1 MKKQKKIP
9 QRKCIVCGNLYDKN
23 DLLRVV
29 NNKEVG
35 VVIDESGK
43 LNGRGAYICKNKDCL
58 SSVRN
63 SNKLNRAFKQ
73 KIDDK
78 LYEELEAYVENWG
91 EKMADKIRVYELAK
105 EHDMPAKKMVE
116 LLNKEFGLNIKSHMS
131 NVKGDD
137 LEIIKE
143 YFKEEKNQKEEK
155 KTTEKKDQKTKGNN
169 KTNKNNANKKENM
182 KAKVKND
189 KLRDL
194 DEYDDDESQIGSKV
208 KFNKSNKSKQGK
220 SKKSKYDNDDNDFN
234 FEKRNK
240 KNRKKKNKKS
250 KGPRANDKAGNLDE
264 KKNSKIEIPEII
276 NVGAFAEKIGENAN
290 AVIGKLIQ
298 LGVMAGLND
307 PIEFEQAELIA
318 IDFGKEI
325 TLEQEYS
332 AIEEQAVDLDF
343 EDREE
348 DLIARAPV
356 VSVMGHVDHG
366 KTSILDAIRN
376 THVTTGE
383 AGGITQH
390 IGAYSVDLD
399 GRKITFLDTPGH
411 EAFTEM
417 RMRGAQSTDI
427 AILVVAAD
435 DGVMP
440 QTIEAIN
447 HAKAA
452 DIPIVV
458 AVNKVDKEQSDPN
471 RVKQELMEHGLVSE
485 DWGGDT
491 ITVNVSAK
499 TGQGIDDLLEMV
511 LLVAE
516 MKELKANPNRDAV
529 GLIIEAQLDKARG
542 PVATV
547 LVQKGTL
554 HEYDYVLTGSSSGR
568 IRAMFDSKGQ
578 AIKEAGPSVPV
589 QILGLSEVAE
599 AGDKLFAVEDE
610 KTARNYAARAEEQKR
625 EERLMSKG
633 ASLED
638 VSSEASEGEL
648 KELNIIVKTDVRG
661 TVDAVS
667 QSLIKLSN
675 DEVKVNV
682 IAGAVGGITESDVLL
697 AQASNAIII
706 GFNVRPTQGAM
717 ERSKDNNIEIRTYS
731 VIYEAIEEVEKAIK
745 GMLDPEFVEEVL
757 GRAEVRDTFKVPSVG
772 TIAGVMVTSGSVPRR
787 AKIRLLRDN
796 VVIFDG
802 DISSMKRFKDDAK
815 ELANGYEGGI
825 GLNRF
830 NDIKV
835 GDVMEAYEI
844 IEKER
849 V

>member
-1 MKKQKKIP
+1 
-9 QRKCIVCGNLYDKN
+9 
-23 DLLRVV
+23 
-29 NNKEVG
+29 
-35 VVIDESGK
+35 
-43 LNGRGAYICKNKDCL
+43 
-58 SSVRN
+58 
-63 SNKLNRAFKQ
+63 
-73 KIDDK
+73 
-78 LYEELEAYVENWG
+78 
-91 EKMADKIRVYELAK
+91 MADKIRVYELAK
-105 EHDMPAKKMVE
+105 EQGMPAKEMVE
-116 LLNKEFGLNIKSHMS
+116 LLNKEFGLGIKSHMS
-131 NVKGDD
+131 NVSGDN
-137 LEIIKE
+137 LELIKE
-143 YFKEEKNQKEEK
+143 YFNENSKPDNKENSKEKPRVENKDNNTELKNNQKSNKATDK
-155 KTTEKKDQKTKGNN
+155 KS
-169 KTNKNNANKKENM
+169 NM
-182 KAKVKND
+182 KNINTSNND
-189 KLRDL
+189 KYDDM
-194 DEYDDDESQIGSKV
+194 DEYDDDESMHGSKQ
-208 KFNKSNKSKQGK
+208 KIGKSNKSKNQKKSK
-220 SKKSKYDNDDNDFN
+220 SKKNFENDDNDDY
-234 FEKRNK
+234 EVNK
-240 KNRKKKNKKS
+240 PNKNRKKKNRKS
-250 KGPRANDKAGNLDE
+250 KSNKSNNQQAKNNEAND
-264 KKNSKIEIPEII
+264 KIEIPEVI
-276 NVGAFAEKIGENAN
+276 NVGAFAEKIGENPN

-318 IDFGKEI
+318 MDFGKEI

-332 AIEEQAVDLDF
+332 AIEEQAMDLDY
-343 EDREE
+343 EDKEE
-348 DLIARAPV
+348 DLITRAPV

-366 KTSILDAIRN
+366 KTSILDAIKN
-376 THVTTGE
+376 TRVTSGE

-399 GRKITFLDTPGH
+399 GRPITFLDTPGH

-440 QTIEAIN
+440 QTVEAIN

-452 DIPIVV
+452 EIPIVV

-471 RVKQELMEHGLVSE
+471 RVKQELMEYGLVSE

-491 ITVNVSAK
+491 ITVDVSAK
-499 TGQGIDDLLEMV
+499 TGQGIEDLLEMV

-516 MKELKANPNRDAV
+516 MRELKANPDRDAV

-554 HEYDYVLTGSSSGR
+554 HASDYVLTGSASGR
-568 IRAMFDSKGQ
+568 IRAMFDSKGN

-589 QILGLSEVAE
+589 QILGLSDVAE

-610 KTARNYAARAEEQKR
+610 KTARAYAQRAEEQKR
-625 EERLMSKG
+625 EERLMAKG

-638 VSSEASEGEL
+638 ISGDAAEGEL
-648 KELNIIVKTDVRG
+648 KDLNIIVKTDVKG
-661 TVDAVS
+661 TVDAMS
-667 QSLIKLSN
+667 QSLLKLSN
-675 DEVKVNV
+675 EEVKVSV
-682 IAGAVGGITESDVLL
+682 VAGAVGGITESDVLL

-717 ERSKDNNIEIRTYS
+717 ERAKDNSIEIRTYS
-731 VIYEAIEEVEKAIK
+731 VIYEAIEDVEKAIK

-757 GRAEVRDTFKVPSVG
+757 GRAEVRDTFRVPSVG

-835 GDVMEAYEI
+835 GDVMEAYEVV
-844 IEKER
+844 EKER
-849 V
+849 E

>member
-1 MKKQKKIP
+1 MSKQKKIP

-43 LNGRGAYICKNKDCL
+43 LNGRGAYICKNKECL

-105 EHDMPAKKMVE
+105 EHDMPAKEMVE

-143 YFKEEKNQKEEK
+143 YFKEEKNQKEEE
-155 KTTEKKDQKTKGNN
+155 KTSEKKDQKTKGNN
-169 KTNKNNANKKENM
+169 KTNNKNANKKENM

-189 KLRDL
+189 KLDDL

-208 KFNKSNKSKQGK
+208 KFNKSNKNKQSK
-220 SKKSKYDNDDNDFN
+220 SKKSNYDNDDNDFN

-250 KGPRANDKAGNLDE
+250 KGPRANDKAGNVDE

-332 AIEEQAVDLDF
+332 AIEEQAVDLDY
-343 EDREE
+343 EDKEE
-348 DLIARAPV
+348 DLIPRAPV

-491 ITVNVSAK
+491 ITVDVSAK

-638 VSSEASEGEL
+638 VSSEANEGEL

>member
-1 MKKQKKIP
+1 
-9 QRKCIVCGNLYDKN
+9 
-23 DLLRVV
+23 
-29 NNKEVG
+29 
-35 VVIDESGK
+35 
-43 LNGRGAYICKNKDCL
+43 
-58 SSVRN
+58 
-63 SNKLNRAFKQ
+63 
-73 KIDDK
+73 
-78 LYEELEAYVENWG
+78 
-91 EKMADKIRVYELAK
+91 MADKIRVYELAK
-105 EHDMPAKKMVE
+105 EQGMPAKKMVE
-116 LLNKEFGLNIKSHMS
+116 LLNEEFGLGIKSHMS
-131 NVKGDD
+131 SVSGDD
-137 LEIIKE
+137 LELINE
-143 YFKEEKNQKEEK
+143 YFNESSNEDKKEQTKE
-155 KTTEKKDQKTKGNN
+155 
-169 KTNKNNANKKENM
+169 KTNKETQKEQSNNKKSNM
-182 KAKVKND
+182 KKNNNINYD
-189 KLRDL
+189 QMD
-194 DEYDDDESQIGSKV
+194 DYDDDESMHGSKQ
-208 KFNKSNKSKQGK
+208 KIGKSNKIKNQNKTK
-220 SKKSKYDNDDNDFN
+220 SKKNFDNDDNEDFN
-234 FEKRNK
+234 PNK
-240 KNRKKKNKKS
+240 PNKNRKKKNRKS
-250 KGPRANDKAGNLDE
+250 KSNKANNQPAKESNENG
-264 KKNSKIEIPEII
+264 KIEIPE
-276 NVGAFAEKIGENAN
+276 VVTVSAFAEKIGENSN

-307 PIEFEQAELIA
+307 TIEFEQAELIA
-318 IDFGKEI
+318 MDFGKEI
-325 TLEQEYS
+325 SLEQEFS
-332 AIEEQAVDLDF
+332 AIEEQEIDLDY
-343 EDREE
+343 EDNEE
-348 DLIARAPV
+348 DLITRAPV

-366 KTSILDAIRN
+366 KTSILDAIKN
-376 THVTTGE
+376 TRVTSGE

-390 IGAYSVDLD
+390 IGAYSVDLN
-399 GRKITFLDTPGH
+399 GRAITFLDTPGH

-440 QTIEAIN
+440 QTVEAIN

-452 DIPIVV
+452 EIPIVV

-471 RVKQELMEHGLVSE
+471 IVKQELMEYGLVSE

-491 ITVNVSAK
+491 ITVDVSAK
-499 TGQGIDDLLEMV
+499 TGQGIEELLEMV

-516 MKELKANPNRDAV
+516 MRELKANPNRDAV

-554 HEYDYVLTGSSSGR
+554 HEGDNVLTGSASGR
-568 IRAMFDSKGQ
+568 IRAMFDSKGN
-578 AIKEAGPSVPV
+578 AIKQAGPSVPV
-589 QILGLSEVAE
+589 QILGLSDVAE

-610 KTARNYAARAEEQKR
+610 KTARAYAARAEEQKR
-625 EERLMSKG
+625 EERLMAKG

-638 VSSEASEGEL
+638 LSGEAAEGGL
-648 KELNIIVKTDVRG
+648 KELNVIVKTDVRG

-667 QSLIKLSN
+667 QSLLKLSN
-675 DEVKVNV
+675 EEVKVSV
-682 IAGAVGGITESDVLL
+682 VAGAVGGITESDVLL

-717 ERSKDNNIEIRTYS
+717 ERAKDNNIEIRTYS
-731 VIYEAIEEVEKAIK
+731 VIYEAIEDVENAIK

-835 GDVMEAYEI
+835 GDVMEAYEVV
-844 IEKER
+844 EKER
-849 V
+849 D